1 MQICKGKFYFRPWSS
16 WLASEAYLAV
26 SEAFLAA
33 SEGFQAAFEAL
44 THASEALGAASETLS
59 VYTAPEAPPLL
70 SRASLPLIVIV
81 PYPANIRFNF
91 MKLVGQKKPS
101 NTFVAV

>member
-59 VYTAPEAPPLL
+59 VYTAPEAPSIAFEGIPSSLCHCPLSCSHKIQL
-70 SRASLPLIVIV
+70 YETSGAEET
-81 PYPANIRFNF
+81 
-91 MKLVGQKKPS
+91 M
-101 NTFVAV
+101 